1 MQGTDARSSEWF
13 MYPTTACTARVNS
26 SFDHHEFAVT
36 RLCEDGM
43 CGPLWI
49 CADLYATLTNM
60 SDDNLSEEEN
70 RGISAAIREELA
82 RRRLTRQHLAD
93 MAKLSLST
101 LEKALAGQRT
111 FTLATVVRLEE
122 ALQKPLRK
130 GRSNGESS
138 LAPETL
144 GSYSRPA
151 VKWLEGSYLTL
162 RPSFSVPK
170 GVYAYRT
177 EISWETELSHLVF
190 QESDRLD
197 SAYKQE
203 GMVSIPHQSGYI
215 YLVTNKL
222 GQHRM
227 ATLSR
232 PMIGGEMF
240 GLLATLQS
248 GKGATLMP
256 IAVPIVLA
264 PVKNFG
270 TSLRFGRIAPD
281 DEGYAP
287 YERLLRRCVNEPFVI
302 LQSE

>member
-1 MQGTDARSSEWF
+1 MRGKSAFHLDHSDTAQTRRPANVMSIFLPPKSTITMLPDAVL
-13 MYPTTACTARVNS
+13 CGIV
-26 SFDHHEFAVT
+26 
-36 RLCEDGM
+36 RLCTGER
-43 CGPLWI
+43 
-49 CADLYATLTNM
+49 M
-60 SDDNLSEEEN
+60 SDENLSFEEN
-70 RGISAAIREELA
+70 AKISASIREELA

-93 MAKLSLST
+93 LAKLSLST
-101 LEKALAGQRT
+101 LEKALSGQRP

-122 ALQKPLRK
+122 ALQQPLRRAK
-130 GRSNGESS
+130 TNGESS
-138 LAPETL
+138 LAPESL

-162 RPSFSVPK
+162 RPSFSVAK

-177 EISWETELSHLVF
+177 EILWDHALSHLVF
-190 QESDRLD
+190 RESDRLD
-197 SAYKQE
+197 TAYKQE
-203 GMVSIPHQSGYI
+203 GSISVPHQSGYI

-248 GKGATLMP
+248 GKGASLMP
-256 IAVPIVLA
+256 IAVPMVLA
-264 PVKNFG
+264 PVRNFPE
-270 TSLRFGRIAPD
+270 TRFGLIKPED
-281 DEGYAP
+281 DLHAP
-287 YERLLRRCVNEPFVI
+287 YEKLLRRCVNEPFVV

>member
-1 MQGTDARSSEWF
+1 
-13 MYPTTACTARVNS
+13 
-26 SFDHHEFAVT
+26 
-36 RLCEDGM
+36 
-43 CGPLWI
+43 
-49 CADLYATLTNM
+49 M
-60 SDDNLSEEEN
+60 SDEDLSPEEN
-70 RGISAAIREELA
+70 KAISGAIREELA

-93 MAKLSLST
+93 LAKLSLST
-101 LEKALAGQRT
+101 LEKSLSGQRT

-130 GRSNGESS
+130 GKANGEAS

-162 RPSFSVPK
+162 RPSFSVSK

-177 EISWETELSHLVF
+177 EISWDHELSHLVF
-190 QESDRLD
+190 RESDRLD
-197 SAYKQE
+197 TAYKQE
-203 GMVSIPHQSGYI
+203 GVVSVPHQSGYI

-256 IAVPIVLA
+256 IAVPLVLA

-270 TSLRFGRIAPD
+270 EKLRFGLIKPD
-281 DEGYAP
+281 EPEYAAC
-287 YERLLRRCVNEPFVI
+287 EKLLRRCVNEPFVL
-302 LQSE
+302 LQPE

>member
-1 MQGTDARSSEWF
+1 MTD
-13 MYPTTACTARVNS
+13 
-26 SFDHHEFAVT
+26 
-36 RLCEDGM
+36 ED
-43 CGPLWI
+43 
-49 CADLYATLTNM
+49 
-60 SDDNLSEEEN
+60 LSAEEN
-70 RGISAAIREELA
+70 RSISGAIREELA

-93 MAKLSLST
+93 ISKLSLST
-101 LEKALAGQRT
+101 LEKALSGQRP

-130 GRSNGESS
+130 TKANGDSA

-177 EISWETELSHLVF
+177 EITWDNALSHLVF
-190 QESDRLD
+190 RESDRLD
-197 SAYKQE
+197 TAYKQE
-203 GMVSIPHQSGYI
+203 GVVSVPHQSGYI

-248 GKGATLMP
+248 GKGATLVP

-264 PVKNFG
+264 PVRNFG
-270 TSLRFGRIAPD
+270 DTIRFGLIKPD
-281 DEGYAP
+281 DELYAGY
-287 YERLLRRCVNEPFVI
+287 EKLLRRCVNEPFVV